1 MVSFI
6 DAHRA
11 EYGVESIC
19 AQLPIAPSQYYEH
32 KAREADPERLP
43 PRLQRDRDSGAGD
56 PARVRGEFPAS
67 TARAR
72 SGGNSAARTSS
83 LPAARSS
90 G

>member
-32 KAREADPERLP
+32 KAREVDP
-43 PRLQRDRDSGAGD
+43 SGCRRGCGAIAALVPEIRRVYEENFGVYG
-56 PARVRGEFPAS
+56 ARKVWRQLGREDH
-67 TARAR
+67 RW
-72 SGGNSAARTSS
+72 
-83 LPAARSS
+83 LAARSS